1 MEFRRFTDAVSRLFA
16 SFRSVCSE
24 AFAWLAELPEDL
36 LQVLLGE
43 RLEQARRVHDL
54 GWRGEKLAGG
64 FLRKRGYKILMR
76 NYVPRRGGEVDLVC
90 RVRGKRELVFVEVK
104 TRSSEEFGAPHEAVD
119 WVKRRRVIQAAQE
132 WLELLNQPDVTA
144 RFDIVEV
151 LAIGKRW
158 QVRHLADA
166 FFAAETLH
174 AGSIPL
180 IPGANRGDV
189 LPKRGYG
196 GVAQSRRRPARD

>member
-1 MEFRRFTDAVSRLFA
+1 MHLFA
-16 SFRSVCSE
+16 SFRSVWIE
-24 AFAWLAELPEDL
+24 ASAWLVELYEEF

-43 RLEQARRVHDL
+43 RLEQSRRVRDL
-54 GWRGEKLAGG
+54 GWRGEKVAGQ
-64 FLRKRGYKILMR
+64 FLKKRGYKILMR

-119 WVKRRRVIQAAQE
+119 WAKRQRVIQAAQE
-132 WLELLNQPDVTA
+132 WLELLNQPDVSA

-151 LAIGKRW
+151 LAVGKRW
-158 QVRHLADA
+158 EVRHLVDA

-180 IPGANRGDV
+180 TPGANRGDV

-196 GVAQSRRRPARD
+196 GAARSRPHLSRD